1 VRTLVALTLCT
12 TLLAPLI
19 GCHDGPPPK
28 VPGEPQPV
36 LAPVA
41 VDDAQFAGSIE
52 RLLAQGT
59 ATPERSALL
68 AGAVKRQL
76 AHATQ
81 LFEEGYDVRGTN
93 AVVGALYLL
102 RLGERRPDMM
112 DTSSVEA
119 LRGAVRRFSARG
131 DEGRALALMTML
143 RPLLASDSEALKEL
157 DGHLASL
164 KSWMKETHTGGD
176 MVRLA
181 ADERAAIGAALLDP
195 SKATVDEATKAI
207 DEWVAR
213 AVAYNVAY
221 QQTGK
226 LPPRDEVSEAYR
238 ALQTGAETLAA
249 LYLRFGRADDA
260 LLAIERTSADRI
272 ANPAFYAQ
280 LGATA
285 ERGGAEDWRML
296 ARQLASLAR
305 ADADAQ
311 MDRDLLEAALWG
323 VAVEAYRRDPMS
335 QAVANLVAAQLINF
349 EMGEA
354 APIVLAKA
362 LGPRPPTVALDHA
375 MGTIADALSAQVA
388 RPSLDAARRIYD
400 ASAPV
405 LALAQQEAYR
415 GRLEPSSA
423 QIHQLMAGIELR
435 HGGVDR
441 ARPLLEKALNQ
452 EPTVWGYTML
462 GTIERQVGNLD
473 AALLHARRAVE
484 LPSARVLQLDKAEAK
499 LLAFEILRDRGD
511 GDGAAGVLAEAL
523 EIVLAAR
530 KRGSGPAADV
540 RAERTLARVLD
551 SYGEEK
557 RARRALERALDVAES
572 HRPVLAQTVLG
583 TVGRALVAKDVDA
596 ARAALQIGLEADVDG
611 DDLVYAALWLMLLEA
626 DLGQTPD
633 GKVDRIL
640 VDHIHGDGWTAQ
652 LARWARGDLDDAG
665 LTAAAR
671 TYGEKTEA
679 SFYVSMRA
687 RIAGRAGAEAMLT
700 QVANNPLIDLME
712 VRIARQL
719 LAPHVR
725 PKVPKRFDLP

>member
-1 VRTLVALTLCT
+1 MRTLVALTLCT
-12 TLLAPLI
+12 TLLAPLT
-19 GCHDGPPPK
+19 GCHDGTSPK
-28 VPGEPQPV
+28 VPGKPQPV
-36 LAPVA
+36 LAA
-41 VDDAQFAGSIE
+41 VHVEDDQFARSVE

-76 AHATQ
+76 SHASQ
-81 LFEEGYDVRGTN
+81 LFDEGYDVRGTN

-112 DTSSVEA
+112 DASSVSA
-119 LRGAVRRFSARG
+119 LQGAVRRFSARG

-143 RPLLASDSEALKEL
+143 RPLLPPNSEELKEL

-164 KSWMKETHTGGD
+164 ESWMKETRTGGD

-181 ADERAAIGAALLDP
+181 ADERAAIGEALLDP
-195 SKATVDEATKAI
+195 SETAIDKATMAI
-207 DEWVAR
+207 DKWIAR

-221 QQTGK
+221 QQTRK
-226 LPPRDEVSEAYR
+226 LPPRGEVSEAYR

-249 LYLRFGRADDA
+249 LYLRFGRADGA
-260 LLAIERTSADRI
+260 LLAIERTAADRI

-296 ARQLASLAR
+296 ARQLAALAR

-354 APIVLAKA
+354 APLVLAKA
-362 LGPRPPTVALDHA
+362 LGPRPPTIALDHA
-375 MGTIADALSAQVA
+375 MGTIADALAAEVD
-388 RPSLDAARRIYD
+388 RPSPGAARRIFD
-400 ASAPV
+400 ASGPV
-405 LALAQQEAYR
+405 LALADQDAYR

-423 QIHQLMAGIELR
+423 QVRQLMAGIELR
-435 HGGVDR
+435 HGEVDR
-441 ARPLLEKALNQ
+441 ARPLLEKALQQ

-473 AALLHARRAVE
+473 AGLSHAKRAVE
-484 LPSARVLQLDKAEAK
+484 LPSSQGLDKAEAK
-499 LLAFEILRDRGD
+499 LLAFEILRERGD
-511 GDGAAGVLAEAL
+511 GDGAADMLSQAL

-530 KRGSGPAADV
+530 KGGQGPAANV

-551 SYGEEK
+551 GYGERT
-557 RARRALERALDVAES
+557 RARHALERAIDLAES
-572 HRPVLAQTVLG
+572 HRPALAQTVLG
-583 TVGRALVAKDVDA
+583 AVGRALVTKDVEA
-596 ARAALQIGLEADVDG
+596 ARAALQTGLEADVDG

-640 VDHIHGDGWTAQ
+640 VDHLHGKGWTTQ

-665 LTAAAR
+665 LSAAAK
-671 TYGEKTEA
+671 TYSEKTEA

-687 RIAGRAGAEAMLT
+687 RIAGRAGADAQLT
-700 QVANNPLIDLME
+700 KVANNPLIDLME
-712 VRIARQL
+712 VRIARDL
-719 LAPHVR
+719 LAPR
-725 PKVPKRFDLP
+725 AKRKIPERFDLP

>member
-1 VRTLVALTLCT
+1 MRTLVALTLCT
-12 TLLAPLI
+12 TLLAS

-36 LAPVA
+36 LAA
-41 VDDAQFAGSIE
+41 VSVGDEQFAKSIE

-76 AHATQ
+76 AHASQ
-81 LFEEGYDVRGTN
+81 LFGEGYDVRGTN

-112 DTSSVEA
+112 DASSVSA
-119 LRGAVRRFSARG
+119 LQGAVRRFSARG

-143 RPLLASDSEALKEL
+143 RPLLPPDSEELKEL
-157 DGHLASL
+157 DGHLVSL
-164 KSWMKETHTGGD
+164 KSWMKETRTGGD

-181 ADERAAIGAALLDP
+181 ADERAAIGEALLDP
-195 SKATVDEATKAI
+195 SETAIDKATLAI
-207 DEWVAR
+207 DKWIGR

-221 QQTGK
+221 QQTRK
-226 LPPRDEVSEAYR
+226 LPPRGEVSEAYR

-249 LYLRFGRADDA
+249 LYLRFGRADGA
-260 LLAIERTSADRI
+260 LLAIERTAADRI

-296 ARQLASLAR
+296 ARQLAALAR

-335 QAVANLVAAQLINF
+335 QAVANLVAAQLIHF

-354 APIVLAKA
+354 APLVLAKA
-362 LGPRPPTVALDHA
+362 LGPRPPTIALDHA
-375 MGTIADALSAQVA
+375 MGTIAEALAAEVD
-388 RPSLDAARRIYD
+388 RPSLGAARRIFD

-405 LALAQQEAYR
+405 LALADQDAYR
-415 GRLEPSSA
+415 GRIEPSSA
-423 QIHQLMAGIELR
+423 QLRQLMAGIELR
-435 HGGVDR
+435 HGEVDR
-441 ARPLLEKALNQ
+441 ARPLLEKALRQ

-473 AALLHARRAVE
+473 AGLLHAKRAVE
-484 LPSARVLQLDKAEAK
+484 LPSALGLDKADAK

-511 GDGAAGVLAEAL
+511 DDGATSMLGQAL
-523 EIVLAAR
+523 ELVLAAR
-530 KRGSGPAADV
+530 KNGQGPAIHV

-551 SYGEEK
+551 GYGERT
-557 RARRALERALDVAES
+557 RARHALERAIGLAER
-572 HRPVLAQTVLG
+572 HRPALAQTVLG
-583 TVGRALVAKDVDA
+583 AVGRALVTRDVEA
-596 ARAALQIGLEADVDG
+596 ARAALQTGLEADVDG

-640 VDHIHGDGWTAQ
+640 VDHLHGKGWTTQ
-652 LARWARGDLDDAG
+652 LARWARGDLDDDG
-665 LTAAAR
+665 LTAAAK
-671 TYGEKTEA
+671 TYSEKTEA

-687 RIAGRAGAEAMLT
+687 RIAGRAGADAQLT

-712 VRIARQL
+712 VRIAREL
-719 LAPHVR
+719 LAPR
-725 PKVPKRFDLP
+725 ATRKVPERFDLP